1 MPTSPS
7 TTTGADAVETKHV
20 RLQSRYLGNYDIADK
35 IRELVLKGAAVA
47 KRVGSSWASRCR
59 VTT

>member
-1 MPTSPS
+1 VPTRPRRNAF
-7 TTTGADAVETKHV
+7 GCNLVN
-20 RLQSRYLGNYDIADK
+20 LGNYDIADK
-35 IRELVLKGAAVA
+35 IRELVLKGTAVA